1 MKEMRNEQI
10 FLTLHADTTAMK
22 KSTFEIVASVGSV
35 LIFILL
41 DLIFKTGIGFLIALL
56 AFILIISAAGMK
68 LAYFEER

>member
-1 MKEMRNEQI
+1 
-10 FLTLHADTTAMK
+10 MK
-22 KSTFEIVASVGSV
+22 KSTFEIAASVGSV